1 MSKNG
6 DEYTADVRG
15 VIDDT
20 AFEFNATGNG
30 SRIVVSTGMRKLF
43 HNKYWN
49 PIQDKCPDVLPGDR
63 NRESVPTMW
72 FMATTANP
80 PASTKAKHRR
90 ILRMVHMIC
99 SDARAEGANFR
110 SDKVFSRTT
119 PVLQVE
125 RNVLESADYW
135 EHIPELSANKPKKH
149 RRVEEDEKDTQC
161 SEHGDEEDGEYIEGP
176 PVAKRQ
182 RHQLLLFGPEVTDL
196 MVIDDTITAATTIA
210 EREHFGLPILRGL
223 FYESTSVMDFIKGL
237 VGLRKL
243 ELEVKHMELD
253 QNSKRASGEADANSK
268 RIQEEENAKYKRAIG
283 DADAKSKRAQEEK
296 DAILKHERD
305 ATELAARILR
315 EDADAAA
322 KREIAQDRERV
333 DIDHVAKK
341 LEMERK
347 ASYKQSDRMRRPGKR
362 LLLTDQR
369 AQIVEMWEDKYAFS
383 HGAGDEMVVCTAHAD
398 CRDFHCMS
406 MYDALAFD
414 TELGEATEDRR
425 VTMAPACAKG
435 LLLMGVTGAVVLT
448 RPTGKR
454 NELLHYYSRQSA
466 GNEGLLRTRLPCN
479 VTGIEKLV
487 CTLEWDHIESVAR
500 GGVDESSNLHL
511 ISAVLNATIG
521 DANTREWAV
530 ENGYGPLKVEP
541 PSTSTLAAS
550 LMLPSWNGRDA
561 TSETA
566 IRLARARIEI
576 LVPWDGV
583 SICIK
588 RKAKKTGQTVL
599 NFPRAEPADDRKE
612 ADVQEETGT
621 QKEVDVKEE
630 TGAQKALVCH
640 RKQCKV
646 VVLDTA
652 RNPLPGVGTNAGKNF
667 YCALH
672 AAQHLV
678 KLKRAKQYRV
688 TSKQKKKN

>member
-1 MSKNG
+1 
-6 DEYTADVRG
+6 
-15 VIDDT
+15 
-20 AFEFNATGNG
+20 
-30 SRIVVSTGMRKLF
+30 MRKLF

-63 NRESVPTMW
+63 NRESVP
-72 FMATTANP
+72 
-80 PASTKAKHRR
+80 
-90 ILRMVHMIC
+90 
-99 SDARAEGANFR
+99 
-110 SDKVFSRTT
+110 
-119 PVLQVE
+119 
-125 RNVLESADYW
+125 
-135 EHIPELSANKPKKH
+135 
-149 RRVEEDEKDTQC
+149 
-161 SEHGDEEDGEYIEGP
+161 
-176 PVAKRQ
+176 
-182 RHQLLLFGPEVTDL
+182 
-196 MVIDDTITAATTIA
+196 
-210 EREHFGLPILRGL
+210 
-223 FYESTSVMDFIKGL
+223 
-237 VGLRKL
+237 
-243 ELEVKHMELD
+243 
-253 QNSKRASGEADANSK
+253 NSK

-322 KREIAQDRERV
+322 KREIAQERERV

-487 CTLEWDHIESVAR
+487 CALEWDHIESVAR

-588 RKAKKTGQTVL
+588 RKAKKNRSNRFELSTC
-599 NFPRAEPADDRKE
+599 R
-612 ADVQEETGT
+612 
-621 QKEVDVKEE
+621 
-630 TGAQKALVCH
+630 
-640 RKQCKV
+640 
-646 VVLDTA
+646 
-652 RNPLPGVGTNAGKNF
+652 
-667 YCALH
+667 
-672 AAQHLV
+672 
-678 KLKRAKQYRV
+678 
-688 TSKQKKKN
+688 TSR

>member
-63 NRESVPTMW
+63 NRESVP
-72 FMATTANP
+72 
-80 PASTKAKHRR
+80 
-90 ILRMVHMIC
+90 
-99 SDARAEGANFR
+99 
-110 SDKVFSRTT
+110 
-119 PVLQVE
+119 
-125 RNVLESADYW
+125 
-135 EHIPELSANKPKKH
+135 
-149 RRVEEDEKDTQC
+149 
-161 SEHGDEEDGEYIEGP
+161 
-176 PVAKRQ
+176 
-182 RHQLLLFGPEVTDL
+182 
-196 MVIDDTITAATTIA
+196 
-210 EREHFGLPILRGL
+210 
-223 FYESTSVMDFIKGL
+223 
-237 VGLRKL
+237 
-243 ELEVKHMELD
+243 
-253 QNSKRASGEADANSK
+253 NSK

-322 KREIAQDRERV
+322 KREIAQERERV

-425 VTMAPACAKG
+425 ATMAPGCAKG

-448 RPTGKR
+448 RWTGLR
-454 NELLHYYSRQSA
+454 NELLHYYSRH
-466 GNEGLLRTRLPCN
+466 GNGGGGGGGGHDGLLRTRLPCN
-479 VTGIEKLV
+479 VTGVKKLV
-487 CTLEWDHIESVAR
+487 CSMELDHIESVVR
-500 GGVDESSNLHL
+500 GGLDEPSNLHF
-511 ISAVLNATIG
+511 ISAGLNSTIG
-521 DANTREWAV
+521 DANTREWAA
-530 ENGYGPLKVEP
+530 ENGYGPLKCEP
-541 PSTSTLAAS
+541 PMPSALVAS
-550 LMLPSWNGRDA
+550 LQQPFWNGRDA
-561 TSETA
+561 IAETV
-566 IRLARARIEI
+566 IRLARARIEV

-583 SICIK
+583 LISIK
-588 RKAKKTGQTVL
+588 HKSRHTGQSVL
-599 NFPRAEPADDRKE
+599 NFPRINAD
-612 ADVQEETGT
+612 AVFTAATPTTPTATTTTTSTAAPTTTTTTCTCPET
-621 QKEVDVKEE
+621 
-630 TGAQKALVCH
+630 KA
-640 RKQCKV
+640 
-646 VVLDTA
+646 
-652 RNPLPGVGTNAGKNF
+652 
-667 YCALH
+667 
-672 AAQHLV
+672 
-678 KLKRAKQYRV
+678 
-688 TSKQKKKN
+688 

>member
-63 NRESVPTMW
+63 NRESVP
-72 FMATTANP
+72 
-80 PASTKAKHRR
+80 
-90 ILRMVHMIC
+90 
-99 SDARAEGANFR
+99 
-110 SDKVFSRTT
+110 
-119 PVLQVE
+119 
-125 RNVLESADYW
+125 
-135 EHIPELSANKPKKH
+135 
-149 RRVEEDEKDTQC
+149 
-161 SEHGDEEDGEYIEGP
+161 
-176 PVAKRQ
+176 
-182 RHQLLLFGPEVTDL
+182 
-196 MVIDDTITAATTIA
+196 
-210 EREHFGLPILRGL
+210 
-223 FYESTSVMDFIKGL
+223 
-237 VGLRKL
+237 
-243 ELEVKHMELD
+243 
-253 QNSKRASGEADANSK
+253 NSK

-322 KREIAQDRERV
+322 KREIAQERERV

-487 CTLEWDHIESVAR
+487 CALEWDHIESVAR

-588 RKAKKTGQTVL
+588 RKAKKNRSNRFELSTC
-599 NFPRAEPADDRKE
+599 R
-612 ADVQEETGT
+612 
-621 QKEVDVKEE
+621 
-630 TGAQKALVCH
+630 
-640 RKQCKV
+640 
-646 VVLDTA
+646 
-652 RNPLPGVGTNAGKNF
+652 
-667 YCALH
+667 
-672 AAQHLV
+672 
-678 KLKRAKQYRV
+678 
-688 TSKQKKKN
+688 TSR